1 MARGRAIRERRA
13 NQALCQLGIEIRYR
27 DNEDGAD
34 DSANL
39 FALSPK
45 TKGKIRS
52 FPASKNGS
60 NRTRKSPRPVR
71 VRRFALGSA

>member
-27 DNEDGAD
+27 DNEDGTD

-60 NRTRKSPRPVR
+60 NRARKSPRPVR
-71 VRRFALGSA
+71 VSRP